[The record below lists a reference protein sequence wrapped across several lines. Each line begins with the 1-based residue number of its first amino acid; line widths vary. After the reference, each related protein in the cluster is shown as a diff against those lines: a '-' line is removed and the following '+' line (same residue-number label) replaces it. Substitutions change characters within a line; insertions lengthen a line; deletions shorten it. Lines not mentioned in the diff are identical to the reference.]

1 MPFGVSFVASSKQT
15 KAEKVCSKS
24 MAPVPVPAI
33 FTANKSFQS
42 AFGQI
47 PDPRR
52 RAAEKTV
59 PESEKP
65 IIIQQSGRE
74 EKACPAPWGLV
85 STIMEAYNRH
95 HELVLRPDD
104 VWQAIL
110 TQFSFYVNANAEA
123 LRDRF
128 VNFEGKMT
136 LVVMMG
142 GTLFTADYAK
152 FAERMVDE
160 NIVKNI
166 KDPEMVA
173 WLMPGFSTTTV
184 NDRVVAAVSVMST
197 LQHYFEYVCCLCC
210 GIPKVTLLGTVED
223 WMQLQQ
229 KAERLRDFDLKDRRM
244 SQWLATL
251 APVLDQFVASASG
264 KADLDFWDKVCCHLG
279 GGSGPSYLSGWVT
292 VFAVFN
298 KDGKWQGDAAEA
310 GPRGIPNPTGAWPC
324 IETGRI
330 PAGTLSVPVLV
341 DDNGTQYDTQM
352 VAGQLAS
359 DVCCDGHGLCPRTD
373 WCIAYTGKPKAE
385 PRDYQH
391 GEIRPNEAVGEA

>member
-1 MPFGVSFVASSKQT
+1 MPFGVSFPASSKQT
-15 KAEKVCSKS
+15 TVEEVRASVT
-24 MAPVPVPAI
+24 PVPVI
-33 FTANKSFQS
+33 FAGNKSFQS
-42 AFGQI
+42 AFGQV
-47 PDPRR
+47 PNPRR
-52 RAAEKTV
+52 RGPESV
-59 PESEKP
+59 PESEKTEKP
-65 IIIQQSGRE
+65 IIIQQSGPE
-74 EKACPAPWGLV
+74 DKACPAPWGLV

-128 VNFEGKMT
+128 VNFEGKKT
-136 LVVMMG
+136 LVVEMG

-173 WLMPGFSTTTV
+173 WLLPAFTTTTV

-197 LQHYFEYVCCLCC
+197 LQHYFEYVCRLCC

-223 WMQLQQ
+223 WTLLRQ
-229 KAERLRDFDLKDRRM
+229 KADRLLDFDLRDRKM
-244 SQWLATL
+244 SQWLTML
-251 APVLDQFVASASG
+251 APVLDNFLASASG
-264 KADLDFWDKVCCHLG
+264 KANLDFWDKVCCHLG
-279 GGSGPSYLSGWVT
+279 GGSGPRYLSGWVT

-298 KDGKWQGDAAEA
+298 KDGLWQGDTCDTEA
-310 GPRGIPNPTGAWPC
+310 GSWPR
-324 IETGRI
+324 IETGKI

-352 VAGQLAS
+352 VAGSLWA
-359 DVCCDGHGLCPRTD
+359 GRTE
-373 WCIAYTGKPKAE
+373 CTCTCLIT
-385 PRDYQH
+385 
-391 GEIRPNEAVGEA
+391 